1 MIAAM
6 NIQTHRKKDPIRIQ
20 ALLLQAASII
30 AARDGIAS
38 LSLNAVAREAG
49 VSKGGLLH
57 HFPGKQELI
66 YALFVSLLEI
76 MDKRITLLMQQDPI
90 EKGRFSRAYLNY
102 IAALSETDESRQL
115 AILSLAMPNEP
126 VLRKC
131 WRDWMLKHLETGD
144 RVDNSY
150 IGTLVRYAA
159 DGLWLSELTEGKT
172 NTDKERTDL
181 INRLSKMIIHEKIL
195 SE

>member
-76 MDKRITLLMQQDPI
+76 MDQRITLLMQQDPI

-131 WRDWMLKHLETGD
+131 WRDWMLKHLATGD
-144 RVDNSY
+144 PVDNSY

-172 NTDKERTDL
+172 NTEKERTDL
-181 INRLSKMIIHEKIL
+181 INRLLKMIIHETIL